1 MTDILNYYDVYL
13 ARVTKH
19 GATHKEREYNY
30 GIANFEKFLRESPSA
45 EEVLINGTPFM
56 ASIASNKQDQ
66 YKLTKEILTTLTTPI
81 EPGSLVKWKD
91 AYWLVFQKELQP
103 NQAYNSCFMTRCNH
117 LLKWIDVYG
126 VERKTWAYVLSSKD
140 SQVKQNFRT
149 WNRLITAQPN
159 QYIEMLTPTQDS
171 IILGQKFII
180 DDRAWFVTEYDK
192 TSCEG
197 LDYYSLVEDMY
208 DRMDD
213 DKQLG
218 LANIKDLGL
227 YHIECD
233 DITIALNTSYS
244 LAPLVYKGEELIENE
259 KLGYKIDDQ
268 IVAEVLYD
276 GGDPMVVPYVTGT
289 TTLTIFLIDQPRVR
303 KKINVTVTENETITT
318 YSLVGDSSIKTTDTK
333 VYRIIKTTNTNEYL
347 PITSFAID
355 DETLATGHIE
365 NGTDLII
372 TANDDN
378 KLGIFILSVT
388 SNESVFTKQ
397 IVVRS
402 LWSR

>member
-13 ARVTKH
+13 ARVKKH
-19 GATHKEREYNY
+19 GATHKEKEYNY

-66 YKLTKEILTTLTTPI
+66 YKLTKEILTTITTPI

-91 AYWLVFQKELQP
+91 AYWLVYQKELQP
-103 NQAYNSCFMTRCNH
+103 NQTYNSCFMTRCNH
-117 LLKWIDVYG
+117 LLKWIDDYG
-126 VERKTWAYVLSSKD
+126 VEHKTWAYVLSSKD

-149 WNRLITAQPN
+149 WNKLITAENN
-159 QYIEMLTPTQDS
+159 QYIELLTPAQDS

-192 TSCEG
+192 TSCAG
-197 LDYYSLVEDMY
+197 LNYYSLVEDTY
-208 DRMDD
+208 DRLDD
-213 DKQLG
+213 DKEQE
-218 LANIKDLGL
+218 LANIKNLGL

-233 DITIALNTSYS
+233 DITIALNTAYS
-244 LAPLVYKGEELIENE
+244 LAPLVYKGDKLIENK
-259 KLGYKIDDQ
+259 KLGFKVEDQ
-268 IVAEVLYD
+268 MIAEVLYD
-276 GGDPMVVPYVTGT
+276 GGDPMVIPYITGF

-303 KKINVTVTENETITT
+303 KKINVVVTENKTITT
-318 YSLVGDSSIKTTDTK
+318 YALVGDSSIKTTDTQ
-333 VYRIIKTTNTNEYL
+333 VYRIIKTTNVNEYL

-355 DETLATGHIE
+355 DDTLATGHIE
-365 NGTDLII
+365 NDTDLFI
-372 TANDDN
+372 TANENN
-378 KLGIFILSVT
+378 KLGTFVLSVT

-397 IVVRS
+397 ITVRS